1 MQKEWTIKEDNLLLY
16 EIRHNISI
24 DIVKKYH
31 NRDANDIRQRI
42 VKIAERMV
50 ENDIEFNTIIKLTKL
65 NQSLVLNLFCKQQ
78 NFHNN
83 CRKYIM
89 TEIKRDLNLIKKH
102 LKIQS

>member
-1 MQKEWTIKEDNLLLY
+1 MQKEWTIKEDSLLLY
-16 EIRHNISI
+16 EIKHNISI

-50 ENDIEFNTIIKLTKL
+50 ENDIEFNTIVKLTKL
-65 NQSLVLNLFCKQQ
+65 NEGLVLSLFYKQLNLQK
-78 NFHNN
+78 N
-83 CRKYIM
+83 CRKYII
-89 TEIKRDLNLIKKH
+89 TEIKQDLNLIKKH